1 MEEPVMPLFGRPNV
15 EKLEANGNVR
25 ALIKALSY
33 APDPQVRIEAAEAL
47 GRIGDESALGP
58 LSEASEDH
66 AWGDDQSVA
75 NAAAGALGKFTL
87 RRMQEAVGD
96 GPITDED
103 IRIADDYW
111 ASVGTQ
117 RVPDRDSH

>member
-1 MEEPVMPLFGRPNV
+1 MPQLGRPNV
-15 EKLEANGNVR
+15 ENLEANGNVR

-47 GRIGDESALGP
+47 GRIGDESAMIP
-58 LSEASEDH
+58 LSEAERDH
-66 AWGDDQSVA
+66 EWGDDQSVA
-75 NAAAGALGKFTL
+75 NAAAGAIGMIEL
-87 RRMQEAVGD
+87 RLTQAAVGR

-103 IRIADDYW
+103 RKFADDYW

-117 RVPDRDSH
+117 RAPDRDSH